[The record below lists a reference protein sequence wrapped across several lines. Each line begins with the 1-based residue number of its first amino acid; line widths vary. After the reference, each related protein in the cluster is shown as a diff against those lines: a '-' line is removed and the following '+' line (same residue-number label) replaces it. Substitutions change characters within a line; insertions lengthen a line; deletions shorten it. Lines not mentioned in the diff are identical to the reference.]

1 MRKNIVLNRFKIGFQ
16 LALLILHLQAG
27 LIYAQQNSKSERNA
41 EIVEYTSATAG
52 AAYIQGKITEDRWL
66 EAESATFQVEEA
78 FLSTEYATMA
88 QELRQEFVREN
99 KGETLADVHDIAD
112 AIKRCGRIS

>member
-1 MRKNIVLNRFKIGFQ
+1 MKFEITSEIRAQIDSLTPTQVR
-16 LALLILHLQAG
+16 IL
-27 LIYAQQNSKSERNA
+27 